1 MAPLTD
7 PQGWGREDVAALR
20 RRGRAVARRL
30 LCFPA
35 LYRGSGDHGSLLSRR
50 RPGSK
55 PCAPVLMCDLQS
67 MTERGCPH
75 KTRFIDLAG
84 GGGTASSS
92 GQAAPLAAALARS
105 AWAAAMARLRVP

>member
-55 PCAPVLMCDLQS
+55 PFAPVLMCDLQS

-75 KTRFIDLAG
+75 KTRFIDLA
-84 GGGTASSS
+84 GGTASSS